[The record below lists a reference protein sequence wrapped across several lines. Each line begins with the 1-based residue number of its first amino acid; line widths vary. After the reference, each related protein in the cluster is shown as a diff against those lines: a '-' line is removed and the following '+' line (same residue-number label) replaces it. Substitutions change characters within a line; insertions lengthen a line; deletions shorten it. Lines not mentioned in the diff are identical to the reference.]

1 MRGSSLS
8 NELPTAAPSMTSPT
22 TLIERWRRVRD
33 RLLCS
38 PRFHRLATA
47 FPLTRPIARRRAR
60 DLFDLCAGFVYTQV
74 LYSCVRLKVF
84 DHVARQPLAVDDLA
98 ARMQLPVPGAERLVR
113 AAVALRL
120 LEWRDGS
127 RIGLGALGAALCGNP
142 GVQAMVEHHALL
154 YGDLADPLPLLRGER
169 DDRALASY
177 WAYADGNNPAAL
189 TSEQVAPYSALMS
202 ASQHFVATEIL
213 DAYPFARHT
222 QLLDVAGGEGTFAIS
237 AGRIAPALRLTVFDL
252 PAVAERARANLAA
265 AGMAERSTAIGGSFI
280 DDALPEDA
288 DLITLIRVA
297 YDHDDARVLAL
308 LKKIYAALPREGTL
322 LIAEPMRSM
331 AGDDPMA
338 DAYFGFY
345 LLAMG
350 RGRARSFA
358 EFRQLLQAAGF
369 TRIEPLRSRAP
380 LLTSLITARR

>member
-1 MRGSSLS
+1 MRVSSLS
-8 NELPTAAPSMTSPT
+8 NEMPAAVPSMTPPT
-22 TLIERWRRVRD
+22 TLLERWRRVRD

-74 LYSCVRLKVF
+74 LYSCVRLRVF
-84 DHVARQPLAVDDLA
+84 EQVAQQPLTLEDLA
-98 ARMQLPVPGAERLVR
+98 QRIQLPLHGAERLVR
-113 AAVALRL
+113 AATALRL
-120 LEWRDGS
+120 LEPRDGG

-189 TSEQVAPYSALMS
+189 TPEQVAPYSALMS

-213 DAYPFARHT
+213 DAYPFARHVK
-222 QLLDVAGGEGTFAIS
+222 LLDVAGGEGTFAIS

-265 AGMAERSTAIGGSFI
+265 AGMAERSTAVGGSFI
-280 DDALPEDA
+280 DDALPEGA

-308 LKKIYAALPREGTL
+308 LKKIHAALPREGTL

-331 AGDDPMA
+331 DGDDPMA

-358 EFRQLLQAAGF
+358 EFRALLQAAGF

-380 LLTSLITARR
+380 LLTSLITAKR